1 MSGGMIKN
9 FRIMILLYV
18 LLMVAVSAWWTKAR
32 STDWNAPL
40 VVAIYP
46 INGDGR
52 EATTKYIDKLDKDT
66 FTGIEEFFIRE
77 AKRHQLTIK
86 KPVDIDLAKQIN
98 EQPPKPPG
106 NHASV
111 LSIMVWSLKMRYW
124 SWSIDNYDHPKDI
137 QVFVIYFDPKEN
149 QRLAHSLGLQKGLIG
164 VVNAF
169 ADRKMTKQNNIV
181 IAHEI
186 LHTVGASDKYDP
198 RTNQPLFPIGFAEP
212 DKDPSF
218 PQNKA
223 EVMAGRIPVDLN
235 KAEPPR
241 SLKKVLL
248 GKATAIEIR
257 WLAIDSK

>member
-9 FRIMILLYV
+9 FRVLILLYV

-66 FTGIEEFFIRE
+66 FTGIEEFFNRE
-77 AKRHQLTIK
+77 AGRYQLTIK
-86 KPVDIDLAKQIN
+86 KPVDIDLAKQMN
-98 EQPPKPPG
+98 ELPPKPPG
-106 NHASV
+106 NNASV
-111 LSIMVWSLKMRYW
+111 LSIMAWSLKMRYW
-124 SWSIDNYDHPKDI
+124 SWSMDNYDHPKDI

-169 ADRKMTKQNNIV
+169 ADKKMSKQNNIV

-223 EVMAGRIPVDLN
+223 EIMAGRIPVDIN

-248 GKATAIEIR
+248 GEATAIEIR
-257 WLAIDSK
+257 WLGIDNK